1 MLARLP
7 LAALAELREEGR
19 ELLRVRLA
27 GRLVEGEVLLIQV
40 QETRSQVLNRALAIE
55 RILDLLVSAL
65 KRDKPRRATKPSHSS
80 REKRLASKRRDS
92 DTKRG
97 RSAGYED

>member
-1 MLARLP
+1 MGELKKNVTKVNTKVLARLP
-7 LAALAELREEGR
+7 LA
-19 ELLRVRLA
+19 
-27 GRLVEGEVLLIQV
+27 
-40 QETRSQVLNRALAIE
+40 ALAIE